1 MDDSYETFVS
11 LPLWRKPSILEVGCG
26 LGTVTSWLINNPSEA
41 SILVT
46 DVAPE
51 MVEEAQEYVE
61 NIQFRALDASEID
74 SINEQFDT
82 ILAEIYRSLPHHEW
96 S

>member
-1 MDDSYETFVS
+1 
-11 LPLWRKPSILEVGCG
+11 
-26 LGTVTSWLINNPSEA
+26 
-41 SILVT
+41 
-46 DVAPE
+46 

-82 ILAEIYRSLPHHEW
+82 ILAEIYRSLPHHE
-96 S
+96 